1 MTSLND
7 LLEAAKAVEDD
18 KGKKNFSK
26 NSINLAI
33 FENFKKHMASFISRW
48 LVRKKTKKR
57 QRCSQHFLIFFVI
70 ILEMI
75 SPYKRKRYRRD
86 IERTQG

>member
-18 KGKKNFSK
+18 KGKKIVQKLQKLGFFLKILRSTWPVLFPRG
-26 NSINLAI
+26 SYA
-33 FENFKKHMASFISRW
+33 KKSTMMF
-48 LVRKKTKKR
+48 TT
-57 QRCSQHFLIFFVI
+57 FLIFFVTF
-70 ILEMI
+70 LEMI

>member
-1 MTSLND
+1 MI
-7 LLEAAKAVEDD
+7 KV
-18 KGKKNFSK
+18 KK
-26 NSINLAI
+26 L
-33 FENFKKHMASFISRW
+33 FKKLHKLGFFLKILRSTWPVLFPRGSYAKK
-48 LVRKKTKKR
+48 KKTAKMFTT
-57 QRCSQHFLIFFVI
+57 FLIFFVI